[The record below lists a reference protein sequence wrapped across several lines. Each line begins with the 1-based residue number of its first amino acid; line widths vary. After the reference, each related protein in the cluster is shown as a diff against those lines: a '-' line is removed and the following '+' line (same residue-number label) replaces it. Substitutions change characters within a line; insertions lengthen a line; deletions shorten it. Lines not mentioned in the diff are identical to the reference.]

1 MTDDV
6 RIDELAQE
14 AGLPTS
20 TLRLYRHRG
29 LLPPPRLE
37 GRVGWYG
44 QDHRDRLALIAR
56 LQEQGH
62 SLAGIKQLVDSWD
75 EGGDLAAVV
84 GVESGLVAL
93 LGGSASTRLT
103 IGELAQRLPQD
114 AADPATLLAAAQA
127 GLVELQDD
135 GTVVVPDARF
145 LELGAAVGRIGIAS
159 RTIVDEWA
167 ELRRATDQ
175 VAARFVAVF
184 EEEILGR
191 PVDALAPDELVEVAG
206 QLVALHRLARQAVE
220 LALDAS
226 LAAVA
231 RDRLGTVASTLAA
244 RTRGE
249 DEHRVRAAAD
259 RVLDVHAEAIDRL
272 GR

>member
-1 MTDDV
+1 MTDEV
-6 RIDELAQE
+6 RIDELARQV
-14 AGLPTS
+14 GLPSS

-44 QDHRDRLALIAR
+44 QVHRDRLALIAR

-75 EGGDLAAVV
+75 EGGDLATVV
-84 GVESGLVAL
+84 GVESGLAAL
-93 LGGSASTRLT
+93 LGGSAGTSLT
-103 IGELAQRLPQD
+103 LAELAQRLPDD
-114 AADPATLLAAAQA
+114 AADPATLLAAVQA
-127 GLVELQDD
+127 GLIELRDD

-167 ELRRATDQ
+167 ELRRATDD
-175 VAARFVAVF
+175 VAERFVAVF
-184 EEEILGR
+184 EEEILGG
-191 PVDALAPDELVEVAG
+191 PVDALAPDELVDVAE

-231 RDRLGTVASTLAA
+231 RDRLGTVAAALAG
-244 RTRGE
+244 RTT
-249 DEHRVRAAAD
+249 DEGGH
-259 RVLDVHAEAIDRL
+259 LPE
-272 GR
+272 

>member
-1 MTDDV
+1 MTDEV
-6 RIDELAQE
+6 RIDELARQV
-14 AGLPTS
+14 GLPSS

-44 QDHRDRLALIAR
+44 QVHRDRLALIAR

-75 EGGDLAAVV
+75 EGGDLATVV
-84 GVESGLVAL
+84 GVESGLAAL
-93 LGGSASTRLT
+93 LGGSAGTSLT
-103 IGELAQRLPQD
+103 LAELAQRLPDD
-114 AADPATLLAAAQA
+114 AADPATLLAAVQA
-127 GLVELQDD
+127 GLIELRDD

-167 ELRRATDQ
+167 ELRRATDD
-175 VAARFVAVF
+175 VAERFVAVF
-184 EEEILGR
+184 EEEILGG
-191 PVDALAPDELVEVAG
+191 PVDALAPDELVDVAE

-231 RDRLGTVASTLAA
+231 RDRLGTVAAALAG
-244 RTRGE
+244 RTT
-249 DEHRVRAAAD
+249 DEGGHLPA
-259 RVLDVHAEAIDRL
+259 
-272 GR
+272 